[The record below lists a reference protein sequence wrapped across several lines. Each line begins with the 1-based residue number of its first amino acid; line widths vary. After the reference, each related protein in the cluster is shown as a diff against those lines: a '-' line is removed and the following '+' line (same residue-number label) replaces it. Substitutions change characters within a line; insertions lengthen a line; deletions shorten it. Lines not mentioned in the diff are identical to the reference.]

1 MSLMLKLLLS
11 TILLNSLVHAD
22 KLEDKVEDFLQ
33 DKISENPNIVD
44 INVDVVDTIKIS
56 ELKDWNAYIVKLD
69 LTIKEN
75 KKGGDKKATRKINQQ
90 TMWFSDGEV
99 IARDLTLMSS
109 GENLSDLVKPSFK
122 DNFYKK
128 ENLIYG
134 NSNAKHK
141 VAIFSDPLCPYCRKF
156 VPKAINAMKKQ
167 PNKFAIYY
175 FHFPLPSIHPAAIDL
190 VKAATAAELK
200 GHKDVVLNLY
210 KVKVDA
216 REKNVSKIL
225 KAFNKTMKTNIKESD
240 LKSAQVMKH
249 YKSDLKIAEDLMVGG
264 TPTMFFDGQLDKTKR
279 KYEKAL

>member
-1 MSLMLKLLLS
+1 MLKLLLS